1 MVLVFDKYFT
11 RAEEAKLLRYI
22 AKHGDV
28 LAKRDHA
35 WIRFGLR
42 TGARV
47 ETMALFTVGDAHY
60 ALQQGRIRFRTET
73 LKGRKNSKKD
83 HSISLTKE
91 RKKAIND
98 LLKIRK
104 VMGFDD
110 DKSQSLIMG
119 QKGQGMSIRSMQ
131 ARIKEWAIGAGIRNA
146 KKVSPHWLR
155 HTCAKR
161 IMAVSEAQD
170 PRVSVMIEL
179 GHGSYESTV
188 IYTRPDKENHE
199 AAIRE
204 VC

>member
-1 MVLVFDKYFT
+1 MILVFNKYFT
-11 RAEEAKLLRYI
+11 AKEEAQLLRYI

-47 ETMALFTVGDAHY
+47 ETMALFTVGDALH
-60 ALQQGRIRFRTET
+60 ALQHDRISFRGET
-73 LKGRKNSKKD
+73 LKGRKTSKKA

-91 RKKAIND
+91 RKKAIKD
-98 LLKIRK
+98 LLNIRK
-104 VMGFDD
+104 AM
-110 DKSQSLIMG
+110 KSDEDQSQPLIMG

-131 ARIKEWAIGAGIRNA
+131 VRIKAWAIGAGIRNA
-146 KKVSPHWLR
+146 EKVSPHWLR

-179 GHGSYESTV
+179 GHSSYESTV